1 MGEGL
6 RGQAGRSVP
15 LRISLCWMCMAFRL
29 LARHGMSC
37 LLLSATAVTAQL
49 PNRHHE
55 KLMGQVLVPAA
66 HRVSCEFE
74 ALPADAAQLRHLLEP
89 AQT

>member
-1 MGEGL
+1 MWLTRCCCMRVLPSKLLPGWLYPPTMLHVSGPAL
-6 RGQAGRSVP
+6 
-15 LRISLCWMCMAFRL
+15 SLCYPPC
-29 LARHGMSC
+29 C
-37 LLLSATAVTAQL
+37 
-49 PNRHHE
+49 RHHE

-74 ALPADAAQLRHLLEP
+74 ALPADAAQLRQLLGS